1 MNAMTSRRAQSRTAM
16 LVLAGLLVGCA
27 PEDAARKTAAQP
39 SPACAGDHATQR
51 TPTQGGAVSTDT
63 DGVVRI
69 QLKIGDDIVTA
80 TLNDTPPA
88 REFAAMLPTTISMHE
103 LLNQEKA
110 GELPRD
116 ITVDGAQRE
125 STYEVGEIGYWAPG
139 NDIAIVYAGGGRPIP
154 QPGLV
159 RLGTV
164 DGGLDVV
171 AAAGDEFEMTVER
184 CD

>member
-1 MNAMTSRRAQSRTAM
+1 
-16 LVLAGLLVGCA
+16 
-27 PEDAARKTAAQP
+27 
-39 SPACAGDHATQR
+39 
-51 TPTQGGAVSTDT
+51 VSTDAN
-63 DGVVRI
+63 GVVRV
-69 QLKIGDDIVTA
+69 QLKIGDEIVTA
-80 TLNDTPPA
+80 GLDDTPPA

-103 LLNQEKA
+103 LLSQEKA
-110 GELPRD
+110 GELPRG

-125 STYEVGEIGYWAPG
+125 STYAVGMIGYWAPS
-139 NDIAIVYAGGGRPIP
+139 NDIAIIYAGDGRPVP

>member
-1 MNAMTSRRAQSRTAM
+1 
-16 LVLAGLLVGCA
+16 
-27 PEDAARKTAAQP
+27 
-39 SPACAGDHATQR
+39 
-51 TPTQGGAVSTDT
+51 
-63 DGVVRI
+63 
-69 QLKIGDDIVTA
+69 
-80 TLNDTPPA
+80 
-88 REFAAMLPTTISMHE
+88 MLPTTISMHE

-139 NDIAIVYAGGGRPIP
+139 NDIAIIYAGGGRPIP

>member
-1 MNAMTSRRAQSRTAM
+1 M
-16 LVLAGLLVGCA
+16 
-27 PEDAARKTAAQP
+27 
-39 SPACAGDHATQR
+39 
-51 TPTQGGAVSTDT
+51 STDN

-69 QLKIGDDIVTA
+69 QLKIGEDIVTA

-110 GELPRD
+110 VNCPETSR
-116 ITVDGAQRE
+116 
-125 STYEVGEIGYWAPG
+125 STGHSGSRPDEVGEIGYWAPG
-139 NDIAIVYAGGGRPIP
+139 NDIAIIYAGGGRPIP